1 MAITYTWTIP
11 TCEHDIAT
19 GGINVVHWRC
29 TASETVGSADLTYTA
44 SLRHSGLTPDPS
56 SPDFTPYADVTEA
69 QAQGWVW
76 DSVSQADTE
85 AALASKI
92 DAQKN
97 PTEASGNSMGS
108 RIMEMDAL
116 LNMVF
121 AAVISGLGWW
131 IKSQHD
137 EIKRV
142 TILLNRTREEMA
154 KEYVTKAD
162 SSEVLS
168 QIMNKFDRLEEK
180 IDRLMER

>member
-1 MAITYTWTIP
+1 
-11 TCEHDIAT
+11 
-19 GGINVVHWRC
+19 
-29 TASETVGSADLTYTA
+29 
-44 SLRHSGLTPDPS
+44 
-56 SPDFTPYADVTEA
+56 
-69 QAQGWVW
+69 
-76 DSVSQADTE
+76 
-85 AALASKI
+85 
-92 DAQKN
+92 
-97 PTEASGNSMGS
+97 
-108 RIMEMDAL
+108 MEMDAL

-131 IKSQHD
+131 IKAQHD